1 MNKRPGG
8 VPHERGAPLF
18 LAAGTDATFSLAAG
32 IIWHEV
38 KLADQKRTSESTQ
51 LMINEAQL
59 VLAEKRT
66 SLAALRTGLAL
77 LGLPLAIVSF
87 LIAMSKHYHVAQV
100 WGYLVPVLAVCGAL
114 GVLGVLVC
122 WRALKN
128 LHKADQHLAILK
140 KECSVVDSKFV

>member
-1 MNKRPGG
+1 MSAGRP
-8 VPHERGAPLF
+8 
-18 LAAGTDATFSLAAG
+18 FSLAAG
-32 IIWHEV
+32 IMCHEV
-38 KLADQKRTSESTQ
+38 KLEEKKRTTESTQ

-87 LIAMSKHYHVAQV
+87 LIAMSKHYHVDQV
-100 WGYLVPVLAVCGAL
+100 WGYLVPVLLICI
-114 GVLGVLVC
+114 VLGILGIFVC

-128 LHKADQHLAILK
+128 LHKADQHLAVLK
-140 KECSVVDSKFV
+140 KECSVVDSEFV